1 MLGKLLKYDFRSLY
15 RPFVLTWSAVLALA
29 LLTRITYFYPD
40 PVPYTSDMFFA
51 RLALGAY
58 LICLLATVVVAVV
71 LVIQRFYKGVWGNEG
86 YLLHPLPVRSWQIL
100 LSKLISAA
108 ALFFLS
114 ILIAIGSFFLLLPLG
129 DPRFED
135 LTRSFQAL
143 FQALSGWPLLTLLLS
158 MLSDIIRSCLLLYL
172 SMAAGHLFAR
182 RHVVMS
188 VVAFLVLSF
197 LSNLL
202 LDLLTGLLVPELNLS
217 LALGIISSDV
227 GPATVALPEN
237 MVLSQVMAGLI
248 SLAVSAVYFFSAAWI
263 LEKKLNLE

>member
-1 MLGKLLKYDFRSLY
+1 
-15 RPFVLTWSAVLALA
+15 
-29 LLTRITYFYPD
+29 
-40 PVPYTSDMFFA
+40 
-51 RLALGAY
+51 
-58 LICLLATVVVAVV
+58 
-71 LVIQRFYKGVWGNEG
+71 
-86 YLLHPLPVRSWQIL
+86 
-100 LSKLISAA
+100 
-108 ALFFLS
+108 
-114 ILIAIGSFFLLLPLG
+114 
-129 DPRFED
+129 
-135 LTRSFQAL
+135 
-143 FQALSGWPLLTLLLS
+143 
-158 MLSDIIRSCLLLYL
+158 
-172 SMAAGHLFAR
+172 
-182 RHVVMS
+182 MS